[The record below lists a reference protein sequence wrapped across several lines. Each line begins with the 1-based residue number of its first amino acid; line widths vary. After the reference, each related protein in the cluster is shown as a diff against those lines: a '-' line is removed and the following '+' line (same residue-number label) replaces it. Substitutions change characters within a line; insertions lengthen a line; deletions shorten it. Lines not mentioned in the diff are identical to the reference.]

1 MAAVAFKTQ
10 SDLPSTDEELIAR
23 TLEGDGSAYGTI
35 VERYQRK
42 IYRVAQAILRDEME
56 ADIVTQDV
64 FVQAYSSLGRF
75 QQKSELATWLTRIAI
90 NRARDVIR
98 RKRVRSFFTIGQPE
112 SEGGI
117 PELRDGQ
124 PDAERLAMSTQLL
137 SSIEQAVSALS
148 EQQRIIFSLRHYED
162 LSLEEIAASLN
173 LRPGTVRTHLFRAI
187 HKLRKELSAWVDADI
202 SPEEAI
208 S

>member
-1 MAAVAFKTQ
+1 MAAVAFEAE
-10 SDLPSTDEELIAR
+10 SDLPSTDEELIR
-23 TLEGDGSAYGTI
+23 QTLAGDGAAYGVI

-42 IYRVAQAILRDEME
+42 IYRIAQSILRDEME

-64 FVQAYSSLGRF
+64 FVQAYSSLGKFER
-75 QQKSELATWLTRIAI
+75 KSGLATWLTRIAI

-98 RKRVRSFFTIGQPE
+98 RKRVRSFFSIGTPE
-112 SEGGI
+112 SEGGS
-117 PELRDGQ
+117 PELRDEQ
-124 PDAERLAMSTQLL
+124 PDAERLAISTQLL
-137 SSIEQAVSALS
+137 TSIDRAVAGLS

-162 LSLEEIAASLN
+162 LSLEEIAANLN

-187 HKLRKELSAWVDADI
+187 HKLRKELSAWVSAEVT
-202 SPEEAI
+202 PEESI